1 MSFDPNL
8 LGAALARMAGG
19 ALLPLANLARL
30 SGGANMESW
39 SFDWGGAG
47 YVLRR
52 APTAEMMEGRPFGHD
67 VEAALVRAAH
77 ANGVL
82 APQIVGELIGGDA
95 LGTGY
100 IMRRIEAEANP
111 AVILVDPPANLIKDI
126 ARELA
131 RIHAIPLNVIPA
143 LAAVETVEAL
153 AQLKARFADYGGDR
167 PILALAIK
175 WCEDHL
181 PTPAPPCLVHGDF
194 RMGNIMVDDEGVA
207 AILDWELAHIGD
219 AHEDLAWGCIN
230 AWAFGHIDRPAFG
243 CADLD
248 AYFAAYEAAGGGA
261 VDLDRFRFWLIYRTL
276 WWGLCC
282 LQMADIWRSGMD
294 KSLERLVIGRRTS
307 ETEVDLLLLLEEDAP
322 ETQALPITLDP
333 AAEPRRMGEP
343 SSAELLEAVTSWIAN
358 DIKQKAE
365 GRDRFMAAVALN
377 ALGMLTR
384 DAASPAQVYDKALCD
399 DILAGRKTLATPG
412 LLAKLRRDSLAKLA
426 VDQPKYSALKKA
438 RVLWGSDKQAIPTI
452 KS

>member
-19 ALLPLANLARL
+19 ISLPLANLTRL

-52 APTAEMMEGRPFGHD
+52 APTAEMMAGRPFGHD
-67 VEAALVRAAH
+67 VEAALVRTAH
-77 ANGVL
+77 DIGVK
-82 APQIVGELIGGDA
+82 APEIVGELTERDG

-100 IMRRIEAEANP
+100 VMRRVEAEVNPAAILANP
-111 AVILVDPPANLIKDI
+111 PTRLINDI
-126 ARELA
+126 AHELA
-131 RIHAIPLNVIPA
+131 LIHRIPTASLPA
-143 LAAVETVEAL
+143 LPRVETGEAL
-153 AQLKARFADYGGDR
+153 AQLKARFTDYGGDR

-181 PTPAPPCLVHGDF
+181 PTPAPTCLVHGDF

-230 AWAFGHIDRPAFG
+230 AWRFGHIDQPAFG

-261 VDLDRFRFWLIYRTL
+261 VDPVRFRFWLIYRTL

-307 ETEVDLLLLLEEDAP
+307 ETEVDLLMLLEGDAP
-322 ETQALPITLDP
+322 ETQALPITLHP
-333 AAEPRRMGEP
+333 TAEPRRIGEP
-343 SSAELLEAVTSWIAN
+343 GSAELLEAITNWIAN
-358 DIKQKAE
+358 DIKPKAE

-384 DAASPAQVYDKALCD
+384 DAASPAPVHDKALCD

-412 LLAKLRRDSLAKLA
+412 LLAKLRRDALAKLA

-438 RVLWGSDKQAIPTI
+438 RDMWAVREPSQ
-452 KS
+452 

>member
-1 MSFDPNL
+1 MSLDPKR
-8 LGAALARMAGG
+8 LGAALARMGGG
-19 ALLPLANLARL
+19 AIMPLANLARL

-52 APTAEMMEGRPFGHD
+52 APTPEMMEGRPFGHD
-67 VEAALVRAAH
+67 VEAAIVRAAH
-77 ANGVL
+77 AHGVL
-82 APQIVGELIGGDA
+82 APEIVGELISGDA

-100 IMRRIEAEANP
+100 IMRRVEAEANP
-111 AVILVDPPANLIKDI
+111 TPILANPPSSLINDI

-131 RIHAIPLNVIPA
+131 KIHAIPLGSLPS
-143 LAAVETVEAL
+143 LPAVETVEAL
-153 AQLKARFADYGGDR
+153 TQLKARFADYGGDR

-181 PTPAPPCLVHGDF
+181 PSSAPPVLVHGDF
-194 RMGNIMVDDEGVA
+194 RMGNIMVGQSGVA

-230 AWAFGHIDRPAFG
+230 AWRFGQIDQPAFG
-243 CADLD
+243 CADFD
-248 AYFAAYEAAGGGA
+248 TYFAAYEAAGGTTI
-261 VDLDRFRFWLIYRTL
+261 DPDRFRFWMVYRTL

-282 LQMADIWRSGMD
+282 LQMADIWRGGID

-307 ETEVDLLLLLEEDAP
+307 ETEVDLLMLLEADAP
-322 ETQALPITLDP
+322 ETQSLPITLDTP
-333 AAEPRRMGEP
+333 AEPRRMGEP
-343 SSAELLEAVTSWIAN
+343 SSAELLEALADWIA
-358 DIKQKAE
+358 KEVKPKVE

-384 DAASPAQVYDKALCD
+384 DAASPANVHDRALCN

-412 LLAKLRRDSLAKLA
+412 LLAKLRRDSLAKLG
-426 VDQPKYSALKKA
+426 VDQPKYSALAKA
-438 RVLWGSDKQAIPTI
+438 RVLWGSNKQSTFG
-452 KS
+452 SLS

>member
-19 ALLPLANLARL
+19 VSLPVANLTRL

-67 VEAALVRAAH
+67 VEAALVRIAH
-77 ANGVL
+77 NIGVK
-82 APQIVGELIGGDA
+82 APEIVGELTERDA

-100 IMRRIEAEANP
+100 VMRRVEAEVNP
-111 AVILVDPPANLIKDI
+111 ATILSNPPKRLIDNI
-126 ARELA
+126 AHELA
-131 RIHAIPLNVIPA
+131 GIHAIPMSNLPT
-143 LAAVETVEAL
+143 LPKVETAEAL

-194 RMGNIMVDDEGVA
+194 RMGNIMVDDDGVA

-230 AWAFGHIDRPAFG
+230 AWRFGHIDQPAFG
-243 CADLD
+243 CADLN
-248 AYFAAYEAAGGGA
+248 AYFVAYEAAGGSP
-261 VDLDRFRFWLIYRTL
+261 VDPARFRFWLIYRTL

-282 LQMADIWRSGMD
+282 LQMAEIWRSGMD

-322 ETQALPITLDP
+322 ETQALPITPHP
-333 AAEPRRMGEP
+333 AA
-343 SSAELLEAVTSWIAN
+343 
-358 DIKQKAE
+358 
-365 GRDRFMAAVALN
+365 
-377 ALGMLTR
+377 
-384 DAASPAQVYDKALCD
+384 
-399 DILAGRKTLATPG
+399 
-412 LLAKLRRDSLAKLA
+412 
-426 VDQPKYSALKKA
+426 A
-438 RVLWGSDKQAIPTI
+438 R
-452 KS
+452 

>member
-1 MSFDPNL
+1 MSLDPNL

-19 ALLPLANLARL
+19 VSLPLAQLTRL

-52 APTAEMMEGRPFGHD
+52 APTAEMMGGRPFGHD
-67 VEAALVRAAH
+67 VEAAIVRAAH
-77 ANGVL
+77 SRGVL
-82 APQIVGELIGGDA
+82 APEIVGELISGDA

-100 IMRRIEAEANP
+100 IMRRVEAEANP
-111 AVILVDPPANLIKDI
+111 APILANPPPTLINDI

-131 RIHAIPLNVIPA
+131 AIHAIPLNSLPQ
-143 LAAVETVEAL
+143 LPAVEAVEAL

-181 PTPAPPCLVHGDF
+181 PDTAPPVLVHGDF
-194 RMGNIMVDDEGVA
+194 RMGNLMVGDDGLA
-207 AILDWELAHIGD
+207 AVLDWELAHIGD

-230 AWAFGHIDRPAFG
+230 AWAFGHIDQPAFG
-243 CADLD
+243 CADFE
-248 AYFAAYEAAGGGA
+248 AYFAAYEAASGSA
-261 VDLDRFRFWLIYRTL
+261 VDPARFRFWLIYRTL

-294 KSLERLVIGRRTS
+294 KSLERIVIGRRTS
-307 ETEVDLLLLLEEDAP
+307 ETEVDLLLLLEADAP

-343 SSAELLEAVTSWIAN
+343 SSAELLEAVTDWIVREV
-358 DIKQKAE
+358 KPKAE

-384 DAASPAQVYDKALCD
+384 DAASPAQVHDKALCD

-426 VDQPKYSALKKA
+426 VDQPKYSALAKA
-438 RVLWGSDKQAIPTI
+438 KALWVAGD
-452 KS
+452 

>member
-1 MSFDPNL
+1 MSLDPNL

-19 ALLPLANLARL
+19 ISLPLARLTRL

-52 APTAEMMEGRPFGHD
+52 APTAEMMEGRPFDHD
-67 VEAALVRAAH
+67 VEAAIVRAAH
-77 ANGVL
+77 SRGIL
-82 APQIVGELIGGDA
+82 APEIVGELISGDA

-100 IMRRIEAEANP
+100 IMRRVEAEANP
-111 AVILVDPPANLIKDI
+111 APILANPPPALINDI

-131 RIHAIPLNVIPA
+131 AIHVIPLNSLPP
-143 LAAVETVEAL
+143 LPTVETVEAL

-181 PTPAPPCLVHGDF
+181 PATAPPVLVHGDF
-194 RMGNIMVDDEGVA
+194 RMGNLMVSDDGLA
-207 AILDWELAHIGD
+207 AVLDWELAHIGD

-230 AWAFGHIDRPAFG
+230 AWRFGHIDQPAFG
-243 CADLD
+243 CAGFET
-248 AYFAAYEAAGGGA
+248 YFAAYEAAGGGT
-261 VDLDRFRFWLIYRTL
+261 VDPERFRFWLIYRTL

-282 LQMADIWRSGMD
+282 LQMADIWRQGMD

-307 ETEVDLLLLLEEDAP
+307 ETEVDLLMLLEEDAP
-322 ETQALPITLDP
+322 ETQALPIMLDP
-333 AAEPRRMGEP
+333 PAKPRRIGEP
-343 SSAELLEAVTSWIAN
+343 SSAELLEAVTDWIAREV
-358 DIKQKAE
+358 KPKAE

-384 DAASPAQVYDKALCD
+384 DAASPANVHDKALCD

-426 VDQPKYSALKKA
+426 VDQPKYSALAKA
-438 RVLWGSDKQAIPTI
+438 RGLWGTG
-452 KS
+452 

>member
-1 MSFDPNL
+1 MSLDPKL
-8 LGAALARMAGG
+8 LGAALARMGGG
-19 ALLPLANLARL
+19 AIMPLANIARL

-52 APTAEMMEGRPFGHD
+52 APTPEIMKGRPFGHD
-67 VEAALVRAAH
+67 VEAVLVRAAH

-82 APQIVGELIGGDA
+82 APEIVGELIASDS

-111 AVILVDPPANLIKDI
+111 AAILANPPTKLISDI

-131 RIHAIPLNVIPA
+131 RIHAIPLSVLPP
-143 LAAVETVEAL
+143 LPAVETVEAL
-153 AQLKARFADYGGDR
+153 AQLKARFTDYGGDR

-194 RMGNIMVDDEGVA
+194 RMGNIMVGEGGVA

-230 AWAFGHIDRPAFG
+230 AWRFGHIDRPAFG

-248 AYFAAYEAAGGGA
+248 TYFAAYEAAGGGA
-261 VDLDRFRFWLIYRTL
+261 VDPDRFRFWLVYRTL

-343 SSAELLEAVTSWIAN
+343 SSAELLEAITDWIAREV
-358 DIKQKAE
+358 KPKAE

-384 DAASPAQVYDKALCD
+384 DAASPMNVHDKVLCD
-399 DILAGRKTLATPG
+399 DILAGRKMLATPG
-412 LLAKLRRDSLAKLA
+412 LLAGLRRSALTKLA
-426 VDQPKYSALKKA
+426 VDQPKYSALGKA
-438 RVLWGSDKQAIPTI
+438 RALWGVGY
-452 KS
+452 

>member
-1 MSFDPNL
+1 
-8 LGAALARMAGG
+8 
-19 ALLPLANLARL
+19 
-30 SGGANMESW
+30 MESW

-67 VEAALVRAAH
+67 VEAAIVRAAH
-77 ANGVL
+77 AHGVL
-82 APQIVGELIGGDA
+82 APEIVGELIEGDA

-100 IMRRIEAEANP
+100 IMRRVEAEANP
-111 AVILVDPPANLIKDI
+111 APILANPPASLINDI

-131 RIHAIPLNVIPA
+131 AIHAIPLNSLPQLPSVE
-143 LAAVETVEAL
+143 AAEAL

-181 PTPAPPCLVHGDF
+181 PAAAPLVLVHGDF
-194 RMGNIMVDDEGVA
+194 RMGNLMVGDDGLA
-207 AILDWELAHIGD
+207 AVLDWELAHIGD

-230 AWAFGHIDRPAFG
+230 AWAFGHIDQPAFG
-243 CADLD
+243 CADFES
-248 AYFAAYEAAGGGA
+248 YFAAYEAASGSA
-261 VDLDRFRFWLIYRTL
+261 VDPDRFRFWLIYRTL

-294 KSLERLVIGRRTS
+294 KSLERIVIGRRTS
-307 ETEVDLLLLLEEDAP
+307 ETEVDLLMLLEADAP
-322 ETQALPITLDP
+322 DTQALPITLDP
-333 AAEPRRMGEP
+333 PAEPRRMGEP
-343 SSAELLEAVTSWIAN
+343 SSAELLEAVTDWIVREV
-358 DIKQKAE
+358 KPKAE

-384 DAASPAQVYDKALCD
+384 DAASPAEAHDKALCD

-412 LLAKLRRDSLAKLA
+412 LLAKLRRDALAKLT
-426 VDQPKYSALKKA
+426 VDQPKYSALAKA
-438 RVLWGSDKQAIPTI
+438 RGLWGVE
-452 KS
+452 